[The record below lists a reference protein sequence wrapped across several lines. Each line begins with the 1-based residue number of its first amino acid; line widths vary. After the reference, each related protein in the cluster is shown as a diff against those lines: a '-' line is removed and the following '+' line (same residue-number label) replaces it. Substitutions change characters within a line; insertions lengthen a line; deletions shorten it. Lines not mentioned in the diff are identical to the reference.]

1 LALPWLPLIHA
12 SIFAL
17 QPAANAGKLNAIE
30 NAIVAMIPPD
40 FHISFLRNLAK
51 AIESPTID
59 RGVCFR
65 LLAMLSRE
73 LILDLFRLPCA
84 QSGSLMAVE

>member
-1 LALPWLPLIHA
+1 
-12 SIFAL
+12 
-17 QPAANAGKLNAIE
+17 
-30 NAIVAMIPPD
+30 MIPAN
-40 FHISFLRNLAK
+40 FHISFLRDLAK
-51 AIESPTID
+51 AFESPTID
-59 RGVCFR
+59 RGVYFR